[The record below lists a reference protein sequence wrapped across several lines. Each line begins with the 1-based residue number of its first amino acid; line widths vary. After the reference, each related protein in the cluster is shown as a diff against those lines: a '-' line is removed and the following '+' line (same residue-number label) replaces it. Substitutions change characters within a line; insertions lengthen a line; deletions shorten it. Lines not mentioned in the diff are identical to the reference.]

1 MAPTVADH
9 DTDAFE
15 RVRPR
20 LTSIA
25 YRVLGGPGEADD
37 VLQDAWIRWQST
49 DRREVRD
56 SVAFLATTTTRLA
69 INVLQSARV
78 RHEAPV
84 RPSSPTGS
92 TRAPIRRR
100 EAEQR
105 ESIDLA
111 MRRLL
116 ERLSPPERAAYV
128 LREAFDYPHRR
139 IAEVLGVGEA
149 NARQLATRARRA
161 LAARPPAG
169 RRPVRAAAARRRV
182 RRRRAWRRARRA
194 RAAAHRRHGSSHQR
208 HLAA

>member
-1 MAPTVADH
+1 MALAVADH

-20 LTSIA
+20 LTGIA
-25 YRVLGGPGEADD
+25 HRVLGGAGEADD

-56 SVAFLATTTTRLA
+56 PVAFLATTTTRLA

-84 RPSSPTGS
+84 RPEYADRIDAGADPS
-92 TRAPIRRR
+92 R
-100 EAEQR
+100 ETEQR

-116 ERLSPPERAAYV
+116 ERLSPSERAAYV
-128 LREAFDYPHRR
+128 LREAFEYPYRR
-139 IAEVLGVGEA
+139 IAEVLAVGEA
-149 NARQLATRARRA
+149 NARQLVTRARRA
-161 LAARPPAG
+161 LAAGPRQAVDPCELQQLVDAF
-169 RRPVRAAAARRRV
+169 VVAARGGGL
-182 RRRRAWRRARRA
+182 
-194 RAAAHRRHGSSHQR
+194 AALERLLTGGMEPSHQR
-208 HLAA
+208 RLAA